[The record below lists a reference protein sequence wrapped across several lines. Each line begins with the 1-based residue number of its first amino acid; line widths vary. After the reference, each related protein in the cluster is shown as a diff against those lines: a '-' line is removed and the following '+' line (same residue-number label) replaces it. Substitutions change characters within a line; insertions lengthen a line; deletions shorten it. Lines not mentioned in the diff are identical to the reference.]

1 MDFNAAAKLGS
12 LISKDYAE
20 EFFKLLIKY
29 KDISASEAASRLNQ
43 HIKTAQDFLDGLN
56 MADVLDKTEVY
67 EGKRPYY
74 RYKLKKNHFSI
85 TVDLNQF
92 EFDDNGESIKNKKI
106 RERKNSG
113 AIFKASGSKQML
125 SSITFGIG
133 NGRGKKERK
142 ISLTSTQGRFLY
154 FLPFPNAEFKSI
166 ISIMEEAD
174 IDSSYQ
180 EEIADIIG
188 ILNTNNIIEMK

>member
-43 HIKTAQDFLDGLN
+43 HIKTAQDFLDGLSA
-56 MADVLDKTEVY
+56 ADILEKTEVY

-74 RYKLKKNHFSI
+74 RYKLKKKKFSI
-85 TVDLNQF
+85 TVDLDQF
-92 EFDDNGESIKNKKI
+92 AIEDNGKSIRNKKI

-113 AIFKASGSKQML
+113 AIFTASGSKPML
-125 SSITFGIG
+125 SSITFGVG
-133 NGRGKKERK
+133 NGRDKKERK
-142 ISLTSTQGRFLY
+142 ISLTTTQGKFLY
-154 FLPFPNAEFKSI
+154 FLPFPNAEFKNIS
-166 ISIMEEAD
+166 SIMKEAD
-174 IDSSYQ
+174 IDSSYHD
-180 EEIADIIG
+180 EIADIIS
-188 ILNTNNIIEMK
+188 ILKTNNIIEMK